1 MFSDICWLAPR
12 CRIVG
17 LVHEEK
23 LSRGQERRQVHACML
38 LIFTRSNR
46 LQGKICT
53 LVAYMHA
60 TANLIIGINY
70 YVFKYYIRELMYR
83 SQLEWLVWQEIA
95 CSLLIEGFLWLG
107 NNLQPKKMLFISL
120 RVQLIF
126 LSLFLSFSLKFLLF

>member
-1 MFSDICWLAPR
+1 MCWLPHW
-12 CRIVG
+12 CTIVG

-23 LSRGQERRQVHACML
+23 LSHGQDRRQVHARML

-60 TANLIIGINY
+60 TANFIIGINY
-70 YVFKYYIRELMYR
+70 YVFKYYICELMYR
-83 SQLEWLVWQEIA
+83 SQLEWLVWKDIA
-95 CSLLIEGFLWLG
+95 SSFLIEDFLWFC
-107 NNLQPKKMLFISL
+107 NNLQPKKMHFICL

-126 LSLFLSFSLKFLLF
+126 LSLFLFLWNFYYFNVG

>member
-1 MFSDICWLAPR
+1 MCWLPHW

-23 LSRGQERRQVHACML
+23 LSHGQERRQVHACML

-70 YVFKYYIRELMYR
+70 YVFKYYICELMYR
-83 SQLEWLVWQEIA
+83 SQLEWLVWKDIA
-95 CSLLIEGFLWLG
+95 SSFLIEDFLWFCSTKENALY
-107 NNLQPKKMLFISL
+107 LFKSSADFSIL
-120 RVQLIF
+120 V
-126 LSLFLSFSLKFLLF
+126 SFSLKFLLF